1 MPTRPQSTK
10 DPSSTRTT
18 RSQSPLPFFLLV
30 FALSIPFYLL
40 DAWTGIELLEGLP
53 ISVLMTF
60 VPLGVALILTTRTSG
75 AEGVKALLARVVDIR
90 QVRPKVWYAPA
101 LLTMPGISVLT
112 YLLMRGLR
120 LPLPPDPYIP
130 LLPAL
135 AMCTGSLIA
144 AAGEEG
150 GWTGYAL
157 DRMQD
162 RRSALGA
169 ALLLGLVGPIWHLP
183 SFVQVGRAP
192 AWIAWQSL
200 FMVAARVL
208 TVWLYNNTGRSVPV
222 AALFHA
228 TINVSSFLFPN
239 LGSHYDPRLAAML
252 TIVTAAIVTMG
263 WGPQTLARKARRE
276 ECVDDHP
283 SVDQIRQAGYEWP
296 KHPLIDEYAVIEE
309 GQVDLVAT
317 LEKLRAS
324 RAFYRG
330 QLNEAFAFKQNT
342 GADYS
347 DFTDR
352 FDEYARMKRE
362 LGQAIAYLE
371 EIVEALAP

>member
-1 MPTRPQSTK
+1 MRTRRQPNQ
-10 DPSSTRTT
+10 DPSLARTA

-60 VPLGVALILTTRTSG
+60 VPLCVALVLTARASG
-75 AEGVKALLARVVDIR
+75 AVGVKELLARAVDVR
-90 QVRPKVWYAPA
+90 RVRPKVWYLPA
-101 LLTMPGISVLT
+101 LLTMPAIEVLV
-112 YLLMRGLR
+112 YLLMRWLR

-135 AMCTGSLIA
+135 AMCVGSLIA
-144 AAGEEG
+144 GVGEEG
-150 GWTGYAL
+150 GWTGYAI

-200 FMVAARVL
+200 FMVAARVI
-208 TVWLYNNTGRSVPV
+208 TVWLYNNTDRSILIAV
-222 AALFHA
+222 LFHA

-239 LGSHYDPRLAAML
+239 MGSHYDPRLTALL
-252 TIVTAAIVTMG
+252 TVVAVVIVTVG
-263 WGPQTLARKARRE
+263 WGPQTLGGKSAAERE
-276 ECVDDHP
+276 
-283 SVDQIRQAGYEWP
+283 
-296 KHPLIDEYAVIEE
+296 
-309 GQVDLVAT
+309 
-317 LEKLRAS
+317 
-324 RAFYRG
+324 RG
-330 QLNEAFAFKQNT
+330 
-342 GADYS
+342 
-347 DFTDR
+347 
-352 FDEYARMKRE
+352 
-362 LGQAIAYLE
+362 
-371 EIVEALAP
+371 